1 MTAIVVTRAE
11 PGASETA
18 ATLTGFGL
26 EVIKTP
32 ALEIARHPLQE
43 GWAPAPGDHLIFTSA
58 NGVHAYVEAGW
69 PTDHFAICVGPA
81 TTAAAADAGFENLM
95 NTDGNA
101 DHLVDGILD
110 CFDPVTTPLV
120 HYANDAAAGDIC
132 RKLVAA
138 GYRARFVPLYG
149 AMPIDWSEV
158 GAVLSVGLGE
168 QSVILIHSA
177 KAAKVVNDWLEAG
190 KIPTEDLILVA
201 ISDRAAAPLNHRA
214 WHCVQTAEHPN
225 EMKLIEALQLAI
237 EAGVSLKGQH

>member
-32 ALEIARHPLQE
+32 ALRIETHPLQADWPPSE
-43 GWAPAPGDHLIFTSA
+43 GEFVIFTSA
-58 NGVHAYVEAGW
+58 NGVHAYIEAGW
-69 PTDHFAICVGPA
+69 STDHFAVCVGPA

-101 DHLVDGILD
+101 DHLVEGILD
-110 CFDPVTTPLV
+110 SFDPATTPFV
-120 HYANDAAAGDIC
+120 HYANDAAAGDVC
-132 RKLVAA
+132 NKLTAA
-138 GYRARFVPLYG
+138 GYHARFVPLYG
-149 AMPIDWSEV
+149 AVPIDWSEV
-158 GAVLSVGLGE
+158 GALLSVGLGE
-168 QSVILIHSA
+168 QSAILVHSA
-177 KAAKVVNDWLEAG
+177 KAAKVVNDWLNEGQIA
-190 KIPTEDLILVA
+190 TESLLLVA
-201 ISDRAAAPLNHRA
+201 ISERAAAPLNHRA

-225 EMKLIEALQLAI
+225 EMKLIEALQIAI